1 MIRRH
6 LEVIAFKTYA
16 DLRAE
21 RERTYLGLLW
31 WIFEPL
37 MYMLVFWLVFDRLLQ
52 RGGEGYVPFVLVGL
66 VTWQWIKSCISHGG
80 GAVREARP
88 LIQQVVLPPAVF
100 PIVVVLTDTVKF
112 AAVLVLLLALLP
124 VAGVAWTP
132 ALVAL
137 PAVLLVELLFICAA
151 TVWLAALVPFVPDL
165 RLVAE
170 TLLTALMFVS
180 GIFFRASQLPSE
192 VQAVFFLNPAAFLIE
207 QTRVVLLQGA
217 WPDWQ
222 GLGILAV
229 LSTVL
234 LLLGIAALQR
244 LRRHYPKLPA

>member
-1 MIRRH
+1 MIRRY

-37 MYMLVFWLVFDRLLQ
+37 LYMLVFWLVFDRLLQ
-52 RGGEGYVPFVLVGL
+52 RGGEGYVPFILVGL
-66 VTWQWIKSCISHGG
+66 VIWQWIKSCISHGA

-112 AAVLVLLLALLP
+112 SVVLLLLLVLLPFAGVDWSHSMLALP
-124 VAGVAWTP
+124 V
-132 ALVAL
+132 
-137 PAVLLVELLFICAA
+137 VLLVELLFICAV
-151 TVWLAALVPFVPDL
+151 TIWLAALVPFVPDL

-170 TLLTALMFVS
+170 TVLTALMFVS
-180 GIFFRASQLPSE
+180 GIFFRASDLPAE
-192 VQAVFFLNPAAFLIE
+192 VQTVFFLNPVAFLIE

-217 WPDWQ
+217 WPDWR
-222 GLGILAV
+222 GLGVLAAIAV
-229 LSTVL
+229 VV
-234 LLLGIAALQR
+234 LLLGIAAVQH